1 MAKSKIFFWLLI
13 SFILGVAV
21 ASFLRPSIYALGG
34 VFVLGGAVAVL
45 GLLRTGER
53 QVIAAVGFG
62 LIMFSFGIF
71 WFWNSGRA
79 AVSFD
84 EIVGAEATIEGIVDA
99 EPGMR
104 PKSQS
109 FVVKD
114 QKTRARILVTARLY
128 PEYAY
133 GDFLKLSGKIN
144 KPENFSEDFD
154 YAAYLAKD
162 DIFYTMSFP
171 QAEVLGRGQGG
182 KLRGWLFKIKEG
194 FSRNLDIV
202 LPEPH
207 ASFMAGLILGERKS
221 FSAELNQELQ
231 TTGTTH
237 LVALSGYNI
246 TIVGDALLKFLMFLF
261 IPFSWA
267 FIVAVAGIILF
278 TVATGAAAS
287 VVRAAIMGVLVL
299 VARREGRR
307 YRIRNALA
315 LAAAIML
322 LANPKVLRF
331 DIGFQLSFLAT
342 LGLVY
347 AAPVVDQYFQKL
359 RLKFIPILREAK
371 LIREDRVALKTARGK
386 GSLLGGIFTS
396 TLAAQI
402 LVLPL
407 LVYRFGRISFIS
419 PAANLA
425 VLPFIPATMFF
436 GFLTGGLGFA
446 AEFLSRLAGGVSWLL
461 LGYELSAIKFF
472 AALPLAAIKIPGLA
486 PAVIGVIYSAIGY
499 WLIKNSPR

>member
-1 MAKSKIFFWLLI
+1 
-13 SFILGVAV
+13 
-21 ASFLRPSIYALGG
+21 
-34 VFVLGGAVAVL
+34 
-45 GLLRTGER
+45 
-53 QVIAAVGFG
+53 
-62 LIMFSFGIF
+62 
-71 WFWNSGRA
+71 
-79 AVSFD
+79 
-84 EIVGAEATIEGIVDA
+84 
-99 EPGMR
+99 
-104 PKSQS
+104 
-109 FVVKD
+109 
-114 QKTRARILVTARLY
+114 
-128 PEYAY
+128 
-133 GDFLKLSGKIN
+133 
-144 KPENFSEDFD
+144 
-154 YAAYLAKD
+154 
-162 DIFYTMSFP
+162 MSFP
-171 QAEVLGRGQGG
+171 QVEVLAQGQGG
-182 KLRGWLFKIKEG
+182 KLRSWLFKIKEG
-194 FSRNLDIV
+194 FSRNLDRV

-221 FSAELNQELQ
+221 FSAELNRELQ

-246 TIVGDALLKFLMFLF
+246 TIVGDALLKFLMLLF
-261 IPFSWA
+261 VPFSWA
-267 FIVAVAGIILF
+267 FVVAVSGIILF
-278 TVATGAAAS
+278 TAATGAAAS
-287 VVRAAIMGVLVL
+287 VVRAAIMGILVL

-315 LAAAIML
+315 LAAALML

-347 AAPVVDQYFQKL
+347 AAPVLNQYFQKL
-359 RLKFIPILREAK
+359 RLQFIPILREAK
-371 LIREDRVALKTARGK
+371 LIREDRTAPRTARGK

-407 LVYRFGRISFIS
+407 LVYRFGLVSIIS

-436 GFLTGGLGFA
+436 GFLAGGLGFA
-446 AEFLSRLAGGVSWLL
+446 ADFLSRLAGGVSWLF

-499 WLIKNSPR
+499 WLIKNSSR